1 MASFNSTSC
10 SMKIRID
17 KGIDVE
23 SEKQIFKSKTYSN
36 LKTSALADDILAVGE
51 AIATLVENEGVEVF
65 KTEVSEA
72 L

>member
-1 MASFNSTSC
+1 MATFNSTSC

-17 KGIDVE
+17 KGIDIDT
-23 SEKQIFKSKTYSN
+23 EKQVFKSKTYSN
-36 LKTSALADDILAVGE
+36 LKTSALADDVLAVGE
-51 AIATLVENEGVEVF
+51 AIANVVENEGIEVF

>member
-23 SEKQIFKSKTYSN
+23 TEKQVFKSKTYSN
-36 LKTSALADDILAVGE
+36 LKTSALADDVLAVGE
-51 AIATLVENEGVEVF
+51 AIANLVENEGVEVF

>member
-1 MASFNSTSC
+1 MATFNSTSC

-17 KGIDVE
+17 KGIDIDT
-23 SEKQIFKSKTYSN
+23 EKQVFKSKTYSN

-51 AIATLVENEGVEVF
+51 AIANLVENEGIEVF
-65 KTEVSEA
+65 KTEVSEP

>member
-1 MASFNSTSC
+1 MATFNSTSC

-23 SEKQIFKSKTYSN
+23 SEKQVFKSKTYSN
-36 LKTSALADDILAVGE
+36 LKTSALADDVLAVGE
-51 AIATLVENEGVEVF
+51 AIANLVENEGIEVF

>member
-17 KGIDVE
+17 KGIDLE
-23 SEKQIFKSKTYSN
+23 SEKQVFKSKTYSN
-36 LKTSALADDILAVGE
+36 LKTSALADDVLAVGE

>member
-1 MASFNSTSC
+1 MATFNSTSC

-23 SEKQIFKSKTYSN
+23 TEKQVFKSKTYSN
-36 LKTSALADDILAVGE
+36 LKTSALADDVLAVGE
-51 AIATLVENEGVEVF
+51 ALANLVENEGVEVF

>member
-17 KGIDVE
+17 KGIDLE
-23 SEKQIFKSKTYSN
+23 SEKQVFKSKTYSN
-36 LKTSALADDILAVGE
+36 LKTSALADDVLAVGE
-51 AIATLVENEGVEVF
+51 SIATLVENEGVEVF
-65 KTEVSEA
+65 KIEVSEA

>member
-1 MASFNSTSC
+1 MATFNSTSC

-17 KGIDVE
+17 KGIDIDT
-23 SEKQIFKSKTYSN
+23 EKQVFKSKTYSN
-36 LKTSALADDILAVGE
+36 LKTSALADDVLAVGE
-51 AIATLVENEGVEVF
+51 ALANLEGIEVF

>member
-36 LKTSALADDILAVGE
+36 LKTSALADDVLAVGE
-51 AIATLVENEGVEVF
+51 AIANLVENEGVEVF

>member
-1 MASFNSTSC
+1 MATFNSTSC

-17 KGIDVE
+17 KGIDIDT
-23 SEKQIFKSKTYSN
+23 EKQVFKSKTYSN
-36 LKTSALADDILAVGE
+36 LKTSALADDVLAVGE
-51 AIATLVENEGVEVF
+51 AIANLVENEGIEVF

>member
-1 MASFNSTSC
+1 MATFNSTSC

-17 KGIDVE
+17 KGIDIDT
-23 SEKQIFKSKTYSN
+23 EKQVFKSKTYSN
-36 LKTSALADDILAVGE
+36 LKTSALADDVLAVGE
-51 AIATLVENEGVEVF
+51 AIGNLVENEGIEVF

>member
-1 MASFNSTSC
+1 MATFNSTSC

-23 SEKQIFKSKTYSN
+23 TEKQVFKSKTYSN
-36 LKTSALADDILAVGE
+36 LKTSALADDVLAVGE
-51 AIATLVENEGVEVF
+51 ALANLVENEGIEVF

>member
-1 MASFNSTSC
+1 
-10 SMKIRID
+10 MKIRID

-36 LKTSALADDILAVGE
+36 LKTSALADDVLAVGE

>member
-17 KGIDVE
+17 KGIDLE
-23 SEKQIFKSKTYSN
+23 SEKQVFKSKTYSN
-36 LKTSALADDILAVGE
+36 LKTSALADDVLAVGE
-51 AIATLVENEGVEVF
+51 ALANLVENEGVEVF

>member
-36 LKTSALADDILAVGE
+36 LKTSALADDVLAVGE
-51 AIATLVENEGVEVF
+51 ALANLVENEGIEVF

>member
-23 SEKQIFKSKTYSN
+23 SEKQIFKRRC
-36 LKTSALADDILAVGE
+36 
-51 AIATLVENEGVEVF
+51 
-65 KTEVSEA
+65 
-72 L
+72 

>member
-17 KGIDVE
+17 KGIDLE
-23 SEKQIFKSKTYSN
+23 SEKQVFKSKTYSN
-36 LKTSALADDILAVGE
+36 LKTSALADDVLAVGE
-51 AIATLVENEGVEVF
+51 ALANLVENEGIEVF
-65 KTEVSEA
+65 KTEVSEV

>member
-23 SEKQIFKSKTYSN
+23 TEKQVFKSKTYSN
-36 LKTSALADDILAVGE
+36 LKTSEIGRAHV
-51 AIATLVENEGVEVF
+51 
-65 KTEVSEA
+65 
-72 L
+72 

>member
-1 MASFNSTSC
+1 
-10 SMKIRID
+10 MKIRID
-17 KGIDVE
+17 KGIDIDT
-23 SEKQIFKSKTYSN
+23 EKQVFKSKTYSN

-51 AIATLVENEGVEVF
+51 AIVTLVENEGVEVF

>member
-10 SMKIRID
+10 FMKIRID
-17 KGIDVE
+17 KGIDLE
-23 SEKQIFKSKTYSN
+23 SEKQVFKSKTYSN
-36 LKTSALADDILAVGE
+36 LKTSALADDVLAVGE

>member
-23 SEKQIFKSKTYSN
+23 TEKQVFKSKTYSN
-36 LKTSALADDILAVGE
+36 LKTSALADDVLAVGE
-51 AIATLVENEGVEVF
+51 ALANLVENEGIEVF

>member
-1 MASFNSTSC
+1 MATFNSTSC

-36 LKTSALADDILAVGE
+36 LKTSALADDVLAVGE
-51 AIATLVENEGVEVF
+51 AIANLVENEGVEVF
-65 KTEVSEA
+65 KTEVLEA

>member
-17 KGIDVE
+17 KGIDLE
-23 SEKQIFKSKTYSN
+23 SEKQVFKSKTYSN
-36 LKTSALADDILAVGE
+36 LKTSALADDVLAVGE
-51 AIATLVENEGVEVF
+51 AIANLVENEGIEVF

>member
-10 SMKIRID
+10 YMKIRID

-23 SEKQIFKSKTYSN
+23 TEKQVFKSKTYSN
-36 LKTSALADDILAVGE
+36 LKTSALADDVLAVGE
-51 AIATLVENEGVEVF
+51 ALANLVENEGIEVF

>member
-1 MASFNSTSC
+1 MATFNSTSC

-17 KGIDVE
+17 KGIDLE
-23 SEKQIFKSKTYSN
+23 SEKQVFKSKTYSN
-36 LKTSALADDILAVGE
+36 LKTSALADDVLAVGE
-51 AIATLVENEGVEVF
+51 ALANLVENEGVEVF

>member
-17 KGIDVE
+17 KGIDLE
-23 SEKQIFKSKTYSN
+23 SEKQVFKSKTYSN
-36 LKTSALADDILAVGE
+36 LKTSALADDVLAVGE
-51 AIATLVENEGVEVF
+51 ALANLVENGGIEVF

>member
-17 KGIDVE
+17 KGIDLE
-23 SEKQIFKSKTYSN
+23 SEKQVFKSKTYSN
-36 LKTSALADDILAVGE
+36 LKTSALADDVLAVGE
-51 AIATLVENEGVEVF
+51 ALANLVENEGIEVF

>member
-1 MASFNSTSC
+1 MATFNSTSC

>member
-17 KGIDVE
+17 KGIDLE
-23 SEKQIFKSKTYSN
+23 SEKQVFKSKTYSN
-36 LKTSALADDILAVGE
+36 LKTSALADDVLAVGE
-51 AIATLVENEGVEVF
+51 ALANLVENEGVEVF
-65 KTEVSEA
+65 KIEVSEA

>member
-17 KGIDVE
+17 KGIDLE

-36 LKTSALADDILAVGE
+36 LKTSALADDVLAVGE
-51 AIATLVENEGVEVF
+51 AIANLVENEGIEVF

>member
-1 MASFNSTSC
+1 MATFNSTSC

-17 KGIDVE
+17 KGIDIDT
-23 SEKQIFKSKTYSN
+23 EKQVFKSKTYSN
-36 LKTSALADDILAVGE
+36 LKTSALADDVLAVGE

>member
-10 SMKIRID
+10 FMKIRID
-17 KGIDVE
+17 KGIDLE
-23 SEKQIFKSKTYSN
+23 SEKQVFKSKTYSN
-36 LKTSALADDILAVGE
+36 LKTSALADDVLAVGE
-51 AIATLVENEGVEVF
+51 ALANLVENEGIEVF

>member
-17 KGIDVE
+17 KGIDIDT
-23 SEKQIFKSKTYSN
+23 EKQVFKSKTYSN
-36 LKTSALADDILAVGE
+36 LKTSALADDVLAVGE
-51 AIATLVENEGVEVF
+51 AIANLVENEGVEVF

>member
-36 LKTSALADDILAVGE
+36 LKTSALADDVLAVGE
-51 AIATLVENEGVEVF
+51 AIANLVENEGIEVF

>member
-17 KGIDVE
+17 KGIDLE
-23 SEKQIFKSKTYSN
+23 SEKQVFKSKTYSN
-36 LKTSALADDILAVGE
+36 LKTSALADDVLAVGE
-51 AIATLVENEGVEVF
+51 AIANLVENEGVEVY

>member
-23 SEKQIFKSKTYSN
+23 TEKQVFKSKTYSN
-36 LKTSALADDILAVGE
+36 LKTSALADDVLAVGE
-51 AIATLVENEGVEVF
+51 AIANLVENEGIEVF

>member
-36 LKTSALADDILAVGE
+36 LKTSALADDVLAVGE
-51 AIATLVENEGVEVF
+51 SIATLVENEGVEVF

>member
-36 LKTSALADDILAVGE
+36 LKTSALADDVLAVGE
-51 AIATLVENEGVEVF
+51 SIATLVENEGVEVF
-65 KTEVSEA
+65 KIEVSEA